1 MKCNYAPDTL
11 THNAVLYIPATGLKL
26 EVRGTREELL
36 TIREEVYKGGY
47 TGSVSILL
55 PNNKVL

>member
-1 MKCNYAPDTL
+1 MTYNYAPDTL
-11 THNAVLYIPATGLKL
+11 THNAILYIPATGLKL